1 VDLSVLSRNGCAFD
15 FENCVG
21 TGTNDAGE
29 CLVEA
34 PGSSGDPEPGTGEP
48 MPGTGT
54 SGDGTGGGS
63 GSGGP
68 RVLDP
73 DMSGGSD
80 DGGDSGGCAAA
91 GLPAAGGA
99 MYGFIGVLFAY
110 WLRRRRQS

>member
-1 VDLSVLSRNGCAFD
+1 
-15 FENCVG
+15 
-21 TGTNDAGE
+21 
-29 CLVEA
+29 
-34 PGSSGDPEPGTGEP
+34 
-48 MPGTGT
+48 
-54 SGDGTGGGS
+54 
-63 GSGGP
+63 
-68 RVLDP
+68 VLDP